1 MRSSCIS
8 IRNIG
13 CWRDAF
19 FRAKL
24 NECKCYDKRRKNCA
38 HKNDTIPSSSFF
50 FLKTTSLLRY
60 RYLWLTA
67 RGLFSISSLFSSPSF
82 HKKCLSVE
90 SFMLHRADWLSPP
103 CDAGC
108 AHHFDANKSFII
120 KSNHKI
126 PSPYLRDFG
135 EVKARQ
141 PSCAMGLLEF
151 LCIHKKRE
159 S

>member
-1 MRSSCIS
+1 MNANVTIKDERTPRI
-8 IRNIG
+8 
-13 CWRDAF
+13 
-19 FRAKL
+19 K
-24 NECKCYDKRRKNCA
+24 
-38 HKNDTIPSSSFF
+38 TIPFPPLFF

-67 RGLFSISSLFSSPSF
+67 RGLFFSISSLFSSPSF

-90 SFMLHRADWLSPP
+90 SFMPHRADWLSPP

-141 PSCAMGLLEF
+141 PSCAMGSLEF
-151 LCIHKKRE
+151 LCIHKKKE
-159 S
+159 